1 MDEVTDYLKY
11 NTLEIREDVIEMVSG
26 EEVDIFIDEEF
37 RAGQRE
43 PRTKEEIY
51 SAMII
56 LGFLSYHDGYL
67 RIPNREL
74 MKEFEKAL
82 KDESFGEV
90 SRIIENSRKMLKAT
104 VNRDTKTVEK
114 ILHHIHNS
122 EIPILQYNDENSL
135 SCVLTLAYLSARDT
149 YRVEREEK
157 IGKGYADFTFH
168 PRRKRDMA
176 FIVEL
181 KKDESVDIALK
192 QIKEKEYVQ
201 KFKNENNEVLAV
213 AICYDSKLKEHK
225 CKIEKI

>member
-1 MDEVTDYLKY
+1 MDEVAKYLKY
-11 NTLEIREDVIEMVSG
+11 NILEIRDDVIEMVSG
-26 EEVDIFIDEEF
+26 EEIDIFIDEEF

-51 SAMII
+51 SAMIV

-67 RIPNREL
+67 KIPNREL

-82 KDESFGEV
+82 RDESFGYV
-90 SRIIENSRKMLKAT
+90 SEIIDNSRKMLKAT
-104 VNRDTKTVEK
+104 VNEDSKTVER
-114 ILHHIHNS
+114 ILHEIHNS

-157 IGKGYADFTFH
+157 SGKGYTDFSFH
-168 PRRKRDMA
+168 PIRKRDKV

-181 KKDESVDIALK
+181 KKDENVDVALN
-192 QIKEKEYVQ
+192 QIREKEYVQ
-201 KFKNENNEVLAV
+201 KFKKENNEVLAV
-213 AICYDSKLKEHK
+213 AICYDSKPKEHS
-225 CKIEKI
+225 CKIERV